1 MSCSDNSGRDCNEA
15 IGSGTWTPMK
25 RLLTN
30 VPDLQSL
37 DLASDDSEE
46 ETELI

>member
-1 MSCSDNSGRDCNEA
+1 
-15 IGSGTWTPMK
+15 MK